1 MIGLFLSV
9 QDARYS
15 VGPGPVSVKC
25 KNKGKRK
32 TECGIAERKNHE
44 NVLAASDV
52 VIDRQMVEIVSV
64 CRNEERHSS
73 SLADQLFSL
82 SLSPSL
88 FLMVLP
94 WMFLSTQTSIAV
106 RFLRVG
112 LIVPA
117 AIISIANR
125 INCLLLL

>member
-1 MIGLFLSV
+1 
-9 QDARYS
+9 
-15 VGPGPVSVKC
+15 
-25 KNKGKRK
+25 
-32 TECGIAERKNHE
+32 
-44 NVLAASDV
+44 
-52 VIDRQMVEIVSV
+52 MVEIV
-64 CRNEERHSS
+64 CLPKEERHSS

-94 WMFLSTQTSIAV
+94 WMFLSTQTGIAV
-106 RFLRVG
+106 RFLREG

-125 INCLLLL
+125 INCLLPL